1 MRFGSNHGLNFVLS
15 LEFLQFLFKNF
26 KKRYENI
33 IPKYYSYA
41 IGSVIGLNRFLLMA
55 NLIEPQINSNHLNQ
69 DATNRQKHLMCNPR
83 HLFSLVDEYMNMNE
97 TIAQMK

>member
-1 MRFGSNHGLNFVLS
+1 MIHIMLFIIYNYLFSFVNFL
-15 LEFLQFLFKNF
+15 LYLFQ
-26 KKRYENI
+26 NI

-55 NLIEPQINSNHLNQ
+55 NLIEPQINSNHLNE

>member
-1 MRFGSNHGLNFVLS
+1 
-15 LEFLQFLFKNF
+15 
-26 KKRYENI
+26 
-33 IPKYYSYA
+33 
-41 IGSVIGLNRFLLMA
+41 MA
-55 NLIEPQINSNHLNQ
+55 NLIEPQINSNHLNE